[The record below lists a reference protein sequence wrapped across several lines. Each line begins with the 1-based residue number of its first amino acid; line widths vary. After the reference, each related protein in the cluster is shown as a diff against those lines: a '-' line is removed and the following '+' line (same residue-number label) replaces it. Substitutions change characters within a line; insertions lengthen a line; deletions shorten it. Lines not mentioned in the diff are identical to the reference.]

1 MNGKQLKNSILQWAI
16 QGKLVPQDP
25 NDEPAS
31 MLLERIRTEKA
42 KLVKEKKIKKDKN
55 ESIIYRGD
63 DNSYYEKFLATGEVK
78 CIDDEIPFEIPKGWE
93 WERIGNIFE
102 TTSGSTPLSRNP
114 DYYKNGNINWVRT
127 TDLNNGILN
136 KTEIQITSKAIIDY
150 NLSILP
156 QTSVCVAMYGG
167 AGTIGKHCILHFN
180 TTINQSVCAI
190 QPNGFC
196 NMDYIHTFIEYQR
209 PFWMDFAAGSRKDP
223 NINQLIIKH
232 CLLPI
237 PPQEEQRRIVTKL
250 NQLYPYINQYG
261 NSQNRLNQIN
271 KEIWHNLKKSIL
283 QEAIQGKLVP
293 QIAEEGIAQD
303 LLEQIRQEKQKLV
316 KEGKLKKSALTDSVI
331 YKGDDNKYFEKIAN
345 TKMDITDEIPF
356 EIPDSW
362 SWVRLNDICSYI
374 QRGKSPK
381 YSLIKKYP
389 VVAQK
394 CNQWSGF
401 SIDKAQFIDPDTL
414 SSYGEERILQDG
426 DLMWNST
433 GLGTLGRMAIY
444 WSSLNPYE
452 LAVADSHVTVIR
464 AMKKFVMPQY
474 LYYYFTSNTVQS
486 VIEDKSDGSTK
497 QKELATA
504 TVKTY
509 LVPIPPLMEQDRI
522 ISKIKQLASIMR
534 G

>member
-31 MLLERIRTEKA
+31 VLLERIRAEKA
-42 KLVKEKKIKKDKN
+42 RLVKEKKIKKDKN

-78 CIDDEIPFEIPKGWE
+78 CIDEEIPFEIPNGWQ

-167 AGTIGKHCILHFN
+167 AGTIGKHCILHFD

-237 PPQEEQRRIVTKL
+237 PPQEEQLRIVTKL
-250 NQLYPYINQYG
+250 NQLYPYIYQYG

-271 KEIWHNLKKSIL
+271 KEIWHSLKKSIL

-293 QIAEEGIAQD
+293 QIAEEGTAQE
-303 LLEQIRQEKQKLV
+303 LLEPIRQEKLQLV
-316 KEGKLKKSALTDSVI
+316 KEGKLKKSALTDSI
-331 YKGDDNKYFEKIAN
+331 IFRGDDNKYYERINAQ
-345 TKMDITDEIPF
+345 TVEIELPF
-356 EIPDSW
+356 EYPNNW
-362 SWVRLNDICSYI
+362 SVLRLKDICQLIDGEKRNGKGICLDAKYL
-374 QRGKSPK
+374 RGKSSATIVEK
-381 YSLIKKYP
+381 GKFVYAGDNIIL
-389 VVAQK
+389 VDGE
-394 CNQWSGF
+394 NSGEVF
-401 SIDKAQFIDPDTL
+401 TVPQDGYMGSTFKQLWL
-414 SSYGEERILQDG
+414 SSAMWKPYILAFILFYKE
-426 DLMWNST
+426 DLRNSKR
-433 GLGTLGRMAIY
+433 GAAIPH
-444 WSSLNPYE
+444 LN
-452 LAVADSHVTVIR
+452 
-464 AMKKFVMPQY
+464 
-474 LYYYFTSNTVQS
+474 
-486 VIEDKSDGSTK
+486 
-497 QKELATA
+497 KELF
-504 TVKTY
+504 Y
-509 LVPIPPLMEQDRI
+509 NLPIGIPPYQEQQRI
-522 ISKIKQLASIMR
+522 AKRINELSQLLK
-534 G
+534 